1 MLRRLV
7 QAKSRCSSV
16 SGPCFYGCIDK
27 RGVSMRI
34 LWNYYLFLR
43 ERIFAF
49 LEVCIGVLEF
59 FFLFCGGI
67 ERKKPD
73 ARECCSVWR

>member
-1 MLRRLV
+1 
-7 QAKSRCSSV
+7 
-16 SGPCFYGCIDK
+16 
-27 RGVSMRI
+27 MRI

-49 LEVCIGVLEF
+49 LEVCTGVLEV
-59 FFLFCGGI
+59 FFLFCEVI

-73 ARECCSVWR
+73 AWECCSVWR